1 MHDLFPGC
9 SLRASR
15 VATAFRALSLPL
27 GLSAPHFFEHRVT
40 GLSCSMERGETGPL
54 SVSMFGQVPGTTR
67 TVPIEEG
74 ALPPEGSKRRSFAA
88 RRKQAASSES
98 EEAVKALSLRTLA
111 RTLDFGRVMNLTRTW
126 GRSLLA
132 KGAIT
137 GMMPQ

>member
-54 SVSMFGQVPGTTR
+54 SVCMFGHSTWDYTYRSRKELCRPK
-67 TVPIEEG
+67 EASEG
-74 ALPPEGSKRRSFAA
+74 ALPPEGSKRRPANP
-88 RRKQAASSES
+88 RK
-98 EEAVKALSLRTLA
+98 L
-111 RTLDFGRVMNLTRTW
+111 
-126 GRSLLA
+126 
-132 KGAIT
+132 
-137 GMMPQ
+137 